1 MSDTDRQ
8 RLRALIQEFHSGM
21 LVTRTPEGAMRAR
34 PMAIAKLE
42 ENDDIFF
49 ATNIESGKIGDIEH
63 DHHVMLTL
71 QASAAWVSVSGP
83 ARIVQDRTKIA
94 AYWNERMKVWFPDG
108 KDDPNLCLLQ
118 LRPVQAEF
126 WNTHGSKGLRY
137 LFAAAKA
144 YVTGTTPEMVP
155 GQHGEV
161 GA

>member
-21 LVTRTPEGAMRAR
+21 LVTRTPEGTMRAR

-42 ENDDIFF
+42 ENNDLFF
-49 ATNIESGKIGDIEH
+49 ATSLESGKIGDIEQ
-63 DHHVMLTL
+63 DHQVTLTL
-71 QASAAWVSVSGP
+71 QAAAAWVSVSGT
-83 ARIVQDRTKIA
+83 ARIVQDRSKVDS
-94 AYWNERMKVWFPDG
+94 YWNEGMKVWFPQG

-126 WNTHGSKGLRY
+126 WNMQGSKGFRY
-137 LFAAAKA
+137 MFEAAKA
-144 YVTGTTPEMVP
+144 YVTGTTPETGP

-161 GA
+161 GT

>member
-1 MSDTDRQ
+1 MYDTDRQ

-21 LVTRTPEGAMRAR
+21 LVTHTPEGTMRAR

-49 ATNIESGKIGDIEH
+49 ATSIESGKIGDIEH
-63 DHHVMLTL
+63 DHQVTLTL
-71 QASAAWVSVSGP
+71 QAPAAWVSVSGP
-83 ARIVQDRTKIA
+83 ARIVEDRAKIV

-118 LRPVQAEF
+118 LRPIQAEF
-126 WNTHGSKGLRY
+126 WNTQGSKGLRY
-137 LFAAAKA
+137 MFEAAKA
-144 YVTGTTPEMVP
+144 YVTGTTPEIVP

-161 GA
+161 GT